1 MALVTNTGALSAA
14 AQRLSEAACSAF
26 EDILV
31 DVLRPGPREAASVVA
46 ADHVQRRVV
55 DGRVFRENAR
65 HQRLALRLLVVGG
78 VFGHPV
84 ARLVEHQGR
93 RVRPVGDRRHE
104 RSVACQK

>member
-46 ADHVQRRVV
+46 ADHVQRAGVGCRAW
-55 DGRVFRENAR
+55 REDHR
-65 HQRLALRLLVVGG
+65 H
-78 VFGHPV
+78 
-84 ARLVEHQGR
+84 
-93 RVRPVGDRRHE
+93 
-104 RSVACQK
+104 